1 MANNVNRNKCLNIIY
16 KSSIEYNE
24 SSIKET
30 EKEIEKKDYY
40 VYLKICDLIDSARI
54 IEVTNEW
61 FIVEFDIEENEKLA
75 KDLNNLF
82 FIKWIGQRRIQKEI
96 GHGYVTGNLFVT
108 YKIMK

>member
-16 KSSIEYNE
+16 KFSTEYNK

-82 FIKWIGQRRIQKEI
+82 FIK
-96 GHGYVTGNLFVT
+96 
-108 YKIMK
+108 